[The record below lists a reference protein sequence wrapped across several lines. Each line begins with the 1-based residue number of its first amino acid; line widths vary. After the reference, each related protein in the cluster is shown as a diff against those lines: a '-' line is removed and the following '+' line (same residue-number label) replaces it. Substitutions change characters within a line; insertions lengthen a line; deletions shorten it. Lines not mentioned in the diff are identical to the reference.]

1 MVNQFRQNL
10 GWRQYGVIFVLSL
23 CLMIAD
29 AKTTWLQNLRN
40 VLAIAVLPIQKVAS
54 IPSTIAGLGSNLL
67 SSEPNVDVAYANLRD
82 EYFQLK
88 AETLLLRTLQEENRD
103 LRTLLD
109 ASDRLNEKVTL
120 AELINVSIDPYNH
133 RVLVARGIRDGAYAG
148 QAVIDDQGVIG
159 QVTEVMPFNSSVML
173 ITDPGHALPVQI
185 QRTGL
190 RTVVYGTGSVS
201 SLRVSFLNE
210 NADIAVGD
218 VLISSGLGGRF
229 PNGYP
234 VATIAQVEIIKDQA
248 FMSVEAEPIGKLDRS
263 NHVLLLTREPSIT
276 DPSKLLPINNNE
288 IFIESSP

>member
-1 MVNQFRQNL
+1 
-10 GWRQYGVIFVLSL
+10 
-23 CLMIAD
+23 
-29 AKTTWLQNLRN
+29 
-40 VLAIAVLPIQKVAS
+40 
-54 IPSTIAGLGSNLL
+54 
-67 SSEPNVDVAYANLRD
+67 
-82 EYFQLK
+82 
-88 AETLLLRTLQEENRD
+88 
-103 LRTLLD
+103 
-109 ASDRLNEKVTL
+109 
-120 AELINVSIDPYNH
+120 
-133 RVLVARGIRDGAYAG
+133 
-148 QAVIDDQGVIG
+148 
-159 QVTEVMPFNSSVML
+159 
-173 ITDPGHALPVQI
+173 LPVQI